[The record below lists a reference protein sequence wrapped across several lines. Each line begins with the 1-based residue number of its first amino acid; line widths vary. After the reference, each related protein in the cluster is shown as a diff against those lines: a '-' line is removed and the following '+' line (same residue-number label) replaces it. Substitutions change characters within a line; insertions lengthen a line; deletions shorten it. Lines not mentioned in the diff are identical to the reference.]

1 LRELGASFAC
11 LVQEEGRTPPSRHRS
26 LRFSRNLRDDGSPP
40 GPDDVSPRRA
50 LLWLLFG
57 AVVIA
62 GLVMYF
68 KYERLVVP
76 LLT

>member
-1 LRELGASFAC
+1 MRELCASFAC
-11 LVQEEGRTPPSRHRS
+11 LVQEEGRSPPSQKS
-26 LRFSRNLRDDGSPP
+26 AMRFSRNLRDEGSPP
-40 GPDDVSPRRA
+40 DPDAVSPRRA

>member
-1 LRELGASFAC
+1 MRESCASFAC
-11 LVQEEGRTPPSRHRS
+11 VVQEEGRTPPSRHRP
-26 LRFSRNLRDDGSPP
+26 LRISRKLRDQGSPP
-40 GPDDVSPRRA
+40 EPEVVSPRRA
-50 LLWLLFG
+50 VLWLLF
-57 AVVIA
+57 AAAVIA